1 MAESSRDAHGGSTLE
16 WAPEQSTIAG
26 RGHDAKRGHSGGSVK
41 DKATRICMILKW
53 ELLVI
58 FHLILRGR
66 LLRGDTHIR
75 PVSTRV
81 SGKSF

>member
-41 DKATRICMILKW
+41 DKATRILHDS
-53 ELLVI
+53 EVGT
-58 FHLILRGR
+58 F
-66 LLRGDTHIR
+66 GDISPHIKR
-75 PVSTRV
+75 SFVERRYSHST
-81 SGKSF
+81 GID